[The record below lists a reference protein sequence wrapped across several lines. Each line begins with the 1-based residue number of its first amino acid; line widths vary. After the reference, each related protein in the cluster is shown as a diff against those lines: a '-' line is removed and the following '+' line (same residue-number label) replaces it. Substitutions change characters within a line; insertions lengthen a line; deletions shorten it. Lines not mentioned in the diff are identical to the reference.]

1 MRLFPARLQRHLQP
15 DRHWSMAPFAAKAA
29 PKGMRCLCESGL
41 DGESPLLEAA

>member
-15 DRHWSMAPFAAKAA
+15 DRRWTMAPFAAKAA

-41 DGESPLLEAA
+41 DGESPLLETA